1 MYKASNGITLLDADT
16 GQGWSI
22 ASDADI
28 ITALLGL
35 PYFATVATPFI
46 VEAIEQAKADRKE
59 YDNIRDLAQHI
70 AENYI

>member
-1 MYKASNGITLLDADT
+1 MYKASNGITLLDAKT
-16 GQGWSI
+16 EWGWSI

-46 VEAIEQAKADRKE
+46 VDAIKQAAGDRKE
-59 YDNIRDLAQHI
+59 YANIGDLAQHI